1 MLSEKAKRYQS
12 ILVQSVDQRIC
23 IDRHGCR
30 VEHYLIDL
38 GQLLQEECNARANQ
52 DIDRNGST
60 FDHNPH
66 MKVIFA
72 TRATCLHMLQ
82 RELAMNESFIQVE
95 NQGLAA
101 SVLRHLTVNDC
112 VLGGDW
118 GLAEATCL

>member
-1 MLSEKAKRYQS
+1 
-12 ILVQSVDQRIC
+12 
-23 IDRHGCR
+23 
-30 VEHYLIDL
+30 
-38 GQLLQEECNARANQ
+38 
-52 DIDRNGST
+52 
-60 FDHNPH
+60 

-101 SVLRHLTVNDC
+101 SVLGHLTVNDC
-112 VLGGDW
+112 VLGRDW